1 MGISMKIHV
10 EFNSLADMAS
20 FTKFINDSLVPPT
33 QKQVNVATIQKELA
47 KAVEKAAHYKGINGM
62 LEDRLD
68 RAYARIRMADPEGK
82 TANLDEKVVKGEQLL
97 KEVLAKSIDDLELT
111 VRSHNCLTAENI
123 KTIGQLVTK
132 TENDLLKTPNLGRKS
147 LKEIKEELFNRFKLT
162 LKQPK

>member
-1 MGISMKIHV
+1 MKINV
-10 EFNSLADMAS
+10 EFNSLSDMAS

-33 QKQVNVATIQKELA
+33 QRQATIAETNKKLND
-47 KAVEKAAHYKGINGM
+47 V
-62 LEDRLD
+62 LEDNKRLEGLLD
-68 RAYARIRMADPEGK
+68 RAYARLRMADPEGE
-82 TANLDEKVVKGEQLL
+82 TANKHAEEGSKLL
-97 KEVLAKSIDDLELT
+97 KEVLSKSIDDLELT
-111 VRSHNCLTAENI
+111 IRSHNCLNAENI

>member
-1 MGISMKIHV
+1 VTIAETNKKLNEVV
-10 EFNSLADMAS
+10 EDNKRL
-20 FTKFINDSLVPPT
+20 
-33 QKQVNVATIQKELA
+33 NVL
-47 KAVEKAAHYKGINGM
+47 
-62 LEDRLD
+62 LD

-82 TANLDEKVVKGEQLL
+82 TANLDENVVKGEQLL
-97 KEVLAKSIDDLELT
+97 KEVFDKSIDDLELT

>member
-1 MGISMKIHV
+1 
-10 EFNSLADMAS
+10 
-20 FTKFINDSLVPPT
+20 
-33 QKQVNVATIQKELA
+33 
-47 KAVEKAAHYKGINGM
+47 M

-123 KTIGQLVTK
+123 KTVGQLVTK

-162 LKQPK
+162 LKPIK